1 MNEKKDETTP
11 NQFEKLATAGEKSAF
26 YMRTIDDFAHWV
38 TANMMSNINVEE
50 CTSIFEDYLKSNEH
64 IYPKDKQSN
73 AYIIIL
79 FFNFYF

>member
-50 CTSIFEDYLKSNEH
+50 CTSIFEDYLKSNGH
-64 IYPKDKQSN
+64 IIQRINKVMPIS
-73 AYIIIL
+73 
-79 FFNFYF
+79 

>member
-11 NQFEKLATAGEKSAF
+11 NQFEKLATAGEQSAF

-38 TANMMSNINVEE
+38 TVNMMSNLDVEE

-64 IYPKDKQSN
+64 IIQRINKVMPIS
-73 AYIIIL
+73 
-79 FFNFYF
+79 

>member
-38 TANMMSNINVEE
+38 IVNMMSSIHVNE
-50 CTSIFEDYLKSNEH
+50 CTSILEDFVKSNE
-64 IYPKDKQSN
+64 P
-73 AYIIIL
+73 IIQRINKVRSSL
-79 FFNFYF
+79 P

>member
-38 TANMMSNINVEE
+38 TANMMSDINVEE

-64 IYPKDKQSN
+64 IIQRINKVMPIS
-73 AYIIIL
+73 
-79 FFNFYF
+79 

>member
-50 CTSIFEDYLKSNEH
+50 CTSIF
-64 IYPKDKQSN
+64 
-73 AYIIIL
+73 
-79 FFNFYF
+79 

>member
-38 TANMMSNINVEE
+38 TANIMSNINVEE

-64 IYPKDKQSN
+64 IIQRINKVMPIS
-73 AYIIIL
+73 
-79 FFNFYF
+79 